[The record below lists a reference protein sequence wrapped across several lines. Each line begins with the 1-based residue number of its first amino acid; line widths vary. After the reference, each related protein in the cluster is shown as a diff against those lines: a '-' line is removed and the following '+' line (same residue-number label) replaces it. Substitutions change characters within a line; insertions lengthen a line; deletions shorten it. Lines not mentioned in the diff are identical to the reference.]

1 MNPQMVGTDLMWVQM
16 ASFGSFNQLSYDWT
30 QQVVET
36 GDLNP
41 QVASTIIRDCTAQL
55 LRELHWNR

>member
-16 ASFGSFNQLSYDWT
+16 ASFRIFNQLSHD
-30 QQVVET
+30 QKQRVVET

-41 QVASTIIRDCTAQL
+41 QVASTAICDCTAQL
-55 LRELHWNR
+55 VKDSHWNH